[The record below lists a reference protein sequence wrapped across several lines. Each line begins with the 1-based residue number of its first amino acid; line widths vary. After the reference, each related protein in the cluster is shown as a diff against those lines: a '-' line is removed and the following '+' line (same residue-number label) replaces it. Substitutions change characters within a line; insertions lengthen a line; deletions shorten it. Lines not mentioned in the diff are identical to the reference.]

1 MKTPTKRKVAKRKMA
16 KMPTNQHDTIPE
28 LVTGLWDDSLK
39 GCVNDTELAEKL
51 FGHSFTDEEKRWC
64 RLGIMYL
71 TQAQV
76 VMRAV
81 GDAYMLTTLGRKVRS
96 HHKHV
101 TRNVLRLWSKAFV
114 RFDVPGP
121 SSNTTPSLKP
131 SRRLKVEKI
140 KNSVKALESVS
151 KAKTGALTSD
161 DKEEK
166 FRLMI
171 TNQREI
177 GYLVPDRI

>member
-1 MKTPTKRKVAKRKMA
+1 
-16 KMPTNQHDTIPE
+16 
-28 LVTGLWDDSLK
+28 
-39 GCVNDTELAEKL
+39 
-51 FGHSFTDEEKRWC
+51 
-64 RLGIMYL
+64 
-71 TQAQV
+71 
-76 VMRAV
+76 MRAV